1 MLRSASAMRLRVL
14 SLFAALAG
22 AVVLIGCET
31 ASQPFSRPDV
41 VIAPPRTN
49 LGNAADEPYFT
60 PTQPGPTVHYYP

>member
-1 MLRSASAMRLRVL
+1 MFHSAIVRRPRVL

-41 VIAPPRTN
+41 VIAPPPTD
-49 LGNAADEPYFT
+49 LGNATDEPYFT